1 MAITSNFL
9 FMNRLL
15 ARRRKSLYVTVNLQ
29 FEYIYFTSPS
39 SGPICR
45 YRPLSVPPPSPEGIA
60 RFRHLHLLKLIF
72 TTKLNIWTMGFIISP
87 FLSPFAFGFLV
98 ARTSWRWA
106 YGIGSMYSLIVV
118 LLIVFFMEETYVSTI
133 SLEIN

>member
-1 MAITSNFL
+1 MSSRTSIRSTFKPG
-9 FMNRLL
+9 R
-15 ARRRKSLYVTVNLQ
+15 YC
-29 FEYIYFTSPS
+29 EIPS
-39 SGPICR
+39 ST
-45 YRPLSVPPPSPEGIA
+45 
-60 RFRHLHLLKLIF
+60 FLKLNF

-133 SLEIN
+133 SL